1 MFHDFLIV
9 GVIFFRSRMAPRDR
23 VVVFLNTGTRK
34 LTARRAI
41 SQRPP
46 GSAGSWGGE
55 ASGRIGSV
63 GAIALEGV
71 FVDAGNVQGCRNSCF
86 AKIIALILLE

>member
-1 MFHDFLIV
+1 
-9 GVIFFRSRMAPRDR
+9 
-23 VVVFLNTGTRK
+23 
-34 LTARRAI
+34 
-41 SQRPP
+41 
-46 GSAGSWGGE
+46 

-71 FVDAGNVQGCRNSCF
+71 FDDAGNVQGCRNSCF